1 MTWGKITVRFK
12 VRITVSCQTKIRFE
26 ARVMFKVWETA

>member
-1 MTWGKITVRFK
+1 MTWGKITVK